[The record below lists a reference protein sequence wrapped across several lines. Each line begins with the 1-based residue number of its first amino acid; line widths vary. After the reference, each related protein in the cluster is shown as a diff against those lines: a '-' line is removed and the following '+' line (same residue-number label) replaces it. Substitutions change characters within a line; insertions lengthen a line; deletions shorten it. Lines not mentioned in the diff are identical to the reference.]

1 MFYVTN
7 ISLQNPIIL
16 FDFLFC
22 LEILCTAFIRF
33 DSNSYFL
40 EVIYLRQKSTKTW
53 GYIITMLYCPM
64 LFFAFHTCKRFTVL
78 CICLYTRFY
87 KQSPMRHLSLIYKIQ
102 PTNIDFNWIWY
113 NFQSWTE
120 NTSKSNTRLTGLCH
134 YQIYI
139 QKIIKG
145 KIGILMSDFLCRA

>member
-1 MFYVTN
+1 MVLHGTKFGNHISKATVSNGTYKLYGYILFYVTN

-87 KQSPMRHLSLIYKIQ
+87 KQSPMRHLSLI
-102 PTNIDFNWIWY
+102 F
-113 NFQSWTE
+113 
-120 NTSKSNTRLTGLCH
+120 
-134 YQIYI
+134 
-139 QKIIKG
+139 
-145 KIGILMSDFLCRA
+145 